1 MIWLW
6 CNAHVHLLSV
16 HHAFI
21 HLHAHTHV
29 PTMHRN
35 NKLAQFNAL
44 PFSLPITTPNL
55 FLSLFFMYSSPVA
68 NLLRSALKWQDSK
81 ASTIQHTTGIVPL
94 HYTTVK
100 QWYTHSLVFFSFI
113 HLTALLNIVYFYL
126 VAFICVACFFAIH
139 ISLWARDGRR
149 GEREVMW

>member
-1 MIWLW
+1 MKWLW
-6 CNAHVHLLSV
+6 CNAHVAATIRSYYFPHLLSV

-29 PTMHRN
+29 LTMHRN

-44 PFSLPITTPNL
+44 PFSLPITTLNL

-94 HYTTVK
+94 HHTTVIHT
-100 QWYTHSLVFFSFI
+100 QFGIFFLHSFNCIVEHCLFLFSGI
-113 HLTALLNIVYFYL
+113 HLCGVLFCNS
-126 VAFICVACFFAIH
+126 H
-139 ISLWARDGRR
+139 KSMS
-149 GEREVMW
+149 ERW